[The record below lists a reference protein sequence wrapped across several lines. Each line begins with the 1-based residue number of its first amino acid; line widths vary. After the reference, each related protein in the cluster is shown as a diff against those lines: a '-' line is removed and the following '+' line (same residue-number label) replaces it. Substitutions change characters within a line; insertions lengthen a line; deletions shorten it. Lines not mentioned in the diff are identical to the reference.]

1 MKRFLFLTLW
11 IALTAVPATAQETIK
26 VGVIAAFSGPFA
38 DIGRQME
45 AGIKT
50 YFQVNGDTVAGR
62 KIEIILRDT
71 TGPSPD
77 IAKRHAQDLIL
88 RDKVDF
94 LAGFSLTPEALA
106 VAPVAT
112 EAKKPM
118 IIMNAATS
126 IITTKSPYIARVSMT
141 LPQITQPMAQW
152 AAKNRI
158 KKVYTVVSDYGP
170 GLDAEAAFAKA
181 FQAAG
186 GEMVGSVH
194 IPLRNP
200 EFAPFI
206 QRVKDAKP
214 EAIFL
219 FLPAGEQGI
228 AFMKGYKERG
238 LAEAGI
244 KLIATGDITDDGV
257 LEAMGDPTIGLITSF
272 HYSADHKS
280 PEND

>member
-1 MKRFLFLTLW
+1 MKRFLFLALW

-106 VAPVAT
+106 GAPVAARAEKT
-112 EAKKPM
+112 M
-118 IIMNAATS
+118 VIIDAAAAV
-126 IITTKSPYIARVSMT
+126 IP
-141 LPQITQPMAQW
+141 TQ
-152 AAKNRI
+152 
-158 KKVYTVVSDYGP
+158 
-170 GLDAEAAFAKA
+170 
-181 FQAAG
+181 
-186 GEMVGSVH
+186 
-194 IPLRNP
+194 
-200 EFAPFI
+200 
-206 QRVKDAKP
+206 
-214 EAIFL
+214 
-219 FLPAGEQGI
+219 
-228 AFMKGYKERG
+228 
-238 LAEAGI
+238 
-244 KLIATGDITDDGV
+244 
-257 LEAMGDPTIGLITSF
+257 
-272 HYSADHKS
+272 
-280 PEND
+280 

>member
-1 MKRFLFLTLW
+1 MQRMLFLALSMTLV
-11 IALTAVPATAQETIK
+11 AYPAAAQETIK

-50 YFQVNGDTVAGR
+50 YFHVNGDIVGGR

-118 IIMNAATS
+118 IILNGAAW
-126 IITTKSPYIARVSMT
+126 IITTRSLYAHEVLMTRWQVDCQTAR
-141 LPQITQPMAQW
+141 W
-152 AAKNRI
+152 
-158 KKVYTVVSDYGP
+158 
-170 GLDAEAAFAKA
+170 
-181 FQAAG
+181 
-186 GEMVGSVH
+186 
-194 IPLRNP
+194 
-200 EFAPFI
+200 
-206 QRVKDAKP
+206 
-214 EAIFL
+214 
-219 FLPAGEQGI
+219 
-228 AFMKGYKERG
+228 
-238 LAEAGI
+238 
-244 KLIATGDITDDGV
+244 
-257 LEAMGDPTIGLITSF
+257 
-272 HYSADHKS
+272 
-280 PEND
+280 

>member
-1 MKRFLFLTLW
+1 MHWRGDDMKRFLFLTLW
-11 IALTAVPATAQETIK
+11 IALTAVPATAQEMIK
-26 VGVIAAFSGPFA
+26 VGIIAAFSGPFA
-38 DIGRQME
+38 DIGGQME

-50 YFQVNGDTVAGR
+50 YFRVKGDSVAGR

-141 LPQITQPMAQW
+141 LPQVTQPMALW
-152 AAKNRI
+152 AAKNGI
-158 KKVYTVVSDYGP
+158 KNVYTVVADYGP
-170 GLDAEAAFAKA
+170 GLDAEA
-181 FQAAG
+181 
-186 GEMVGSVH
+186 
-194 IPLRNP
+194 
-200 EFAPFI
+200 
-206 QRVKDAKP
+206 
-214 EAIFL
+214 EAVFL
-219 FLPAGEQGI
+219 FLPAGAQGI
-228 AFMKGYKERG
+228 AFMKAFNERG

-257 LEAMGDPTIGLITSF
+257 LDT
-272 HYSADHKS
+272 
-280 PEND
+280 

>member
-11 IALTAVPATAQETIK
+11 IALTAVPATAQEMIK

-118 IIMNAATS
+118 IIMIRRRRSSPLDRLTS
-126 IITTKSPYIARVSMT
+126 PVCR
-141 LPQITQPMAQW
+141 
-152 AAKNRI
+152 
-158 KKVYTVVSDYGP
+158 
-170 GLDAEAAFAKA
+170 
-181 FQAAG
+181 
-186 GEMVGSVH
+186 
-194 IPLRNP
+194 
-200 EFAPFI
+200 
-206 QRVKDAKP
+206 
-214 EAIFL
+214 
-219 FLPAGEQGI
+219 
-228 AFMKGYKERG
+228 
-238 LAEAGI
+238 
-244 KLIATGDITDDGV
+244 
-257 LEAMGDPTIGLITSF
+257 
-272 HYSADHKS
+272 
-280 PEND
+280 